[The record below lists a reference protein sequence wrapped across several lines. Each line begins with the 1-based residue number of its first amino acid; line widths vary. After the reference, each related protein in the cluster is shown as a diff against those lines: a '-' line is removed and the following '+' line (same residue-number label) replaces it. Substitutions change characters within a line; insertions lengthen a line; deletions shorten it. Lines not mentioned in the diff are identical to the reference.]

1 MWKPLSRA
9 SERVETL
16 HTLSGSGYK
25 SHPSYRARLQAGVA
39 TFTFTPRTARFD
51 GDGGE
56 RTRMK
61 EQLRCACE
69 AAGCDRELGPDQLM
83 LAMTVDAGTR
93 RAYECDCGAV
103 TVTVSR

>member
-1 MWKPLSRA
+1 
-9 SERVETL
+9 
-16 HTLSGSGYK
+16 
-25 SHPSYRARLQAGVA
+25 
-39 TFTFTPRTARFD
+39 
-51 GDGGE
+51 
-56 RTRMK
+56 MK